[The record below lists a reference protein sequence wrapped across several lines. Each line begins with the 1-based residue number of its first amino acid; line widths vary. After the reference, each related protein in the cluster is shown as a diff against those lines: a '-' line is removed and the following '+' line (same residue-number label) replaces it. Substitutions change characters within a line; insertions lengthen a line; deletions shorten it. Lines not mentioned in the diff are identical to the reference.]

1 MNVDGGPFGVIAWL
15 ANHLNAMG
23 LSLKAGEIVS
33 TGVMTDIYD
42 SASGEAL
49 VAQYDF
55 PASVEV
61 SVI

>member
-1 MNVDGGPFGVIAWL
+1 MNVDGGPFGVVTWL

-23 LSLKAGEIVS
+23 VTLKAGEIVS

-42 SASGEAL
+42 SAAGESL

-55 PASVEV
+55 PATVQV